1 MLNRLEELLRRKLFP
16 HAKDPIEDC
25 EDEIV
30 KLVVFRQARGNVH
43 LQLGNY
49 ITESEVS
56 QMREKLAS
64 YKPHRT

>member
-16 HAKDPIEDC
+16 HAKGPIEDR

-30 KLVVFRQARGNVH
+30 RGVVFRHARGNVH

-49 ITESEVS
+49 ITESQVS
-56 QMREKLAS
+56 RMREDLLS
-64 YKPHRT
+64 RKPRHT